1 MLLPYRQYMYS
12 AAILKIPLKCFLT
25 GSWSYEEKIS
35 VFYLNCDIIR
45 TNARFLTS
53 AKISFQVQ
61 SKYIPSLLDFRS
73 KHRRNFPP
81 FLGIIWGAAYLT
93 PQPRRLAYVDFQPP
107 AAFKAAGTRYIVSA
121 FVGRSFG
128 IANLEIM

>member
-1 MLLPYRQYMYS
+1 MKKKFQ
-12 AAILKIPLKCFLT
+12 F
-25 GSWSYEEKIS
+25 
-35 VFYLNCDIIR
+35 FYPKCDIIR

-93 PQPRRLAYVDFQPP
+93 PPSRRRLTYIP
-107 AAFKAAGTRYIVSA
+107 AAGSLQSGRDPVHRVGICGEKFWNCKPRNNVTLSALAAEISV
-121 FVGRSFG
+121 
-128 IANLEIM
+128 ANCIYMFYTLI

>member
-1 MLLPYRQYMYS
+1 MKKKFQ
-12 AAILKIPLKCFLT
+12 F
-25 GSWSYEEKIS
+25 
-35 VFYLNCDIIR
+35 FYPKCDIIR

-93 PQPRRLAYVDFQPP
+93 PPPRRLTYVDTSRRQPSKQP
-107 AAFKAAGTRYIVSA
+107 GPGTSCRHLWGEV
-121 FVGRSFG
+121 
-128 IANLEIM
+128 LELQTSK